1 MQIDIR
7 EKEADKIE
15 RIIFADPVSLDSGYV
30 LNLNFDP
37 NGLTVIE
44 SEDSFVFID
53 SKEDALNLIKA
64 LQKAIELGNW
74 E

>member
-15 RIIFADPVSLDSGYV
+15 GIIFADPVSLDSGYV
-30 LNLNFDP
+30 LNLNFGP
-37 NGLTVIE
+37 NGATVIE

-64 LQKAIELGNW
+64 LEKAIELGNW